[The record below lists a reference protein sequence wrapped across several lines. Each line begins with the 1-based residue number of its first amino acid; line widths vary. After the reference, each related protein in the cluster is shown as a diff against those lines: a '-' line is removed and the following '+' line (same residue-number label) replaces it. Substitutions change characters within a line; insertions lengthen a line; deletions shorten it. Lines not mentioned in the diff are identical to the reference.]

1 MHHQTE
7 SINTPNNPAPRFLQS
22 QNVAHTRNYHLSAAM
37 HAAHMVRF
45 QYTQGAKNQFKRE
58 CLDHLK
64 ASLATVQKA
73 SA

>member
-1 MHHQTE
+1 MPIPQSVVNINE
-7 SINTPNNPAPRFLQS
+7 SAPRFLQS

-37 HAAHMVRF
+37 HAAQMVRF
-45 QYTQGAKNQFKRE
+45 QYTQGAKNQFRRE

>member
-1 MHHQTE
+1 MQIE
-7 SINTPNNPAPRFLQS
+7 SQSNTAGINAPRFLQS

-37 HAAHMVRF
+37 HAAQMFRF
-45 QYTQGAKNQFKRE
+45 QYTQGAKNQFRRE